1 MLDLTNLRQI
11 TDDDAAMM
19 HALLDE
25 FIRTTDDD
33 AAQLK
38 KAVESQ
44 ELSQISFFSHRIR
57 GSAAIVGAKELM
69 KLSDEL
75 EQAGKMNNAEQFSAL
90 LDRIHHCYQQV
101 SAEISRY
108 N

>member
-11 TDDDAAMM
+11 TDNNAAMI

-38 KAVESQ
+38 RAVENRESVQ
-44 ELSQISFFSHRIR
+44 VSTFSHRIK
-57 GSAAIVGAKELM
+57 GSAAIVGASELM
-69 KLSDEL
+69 KLSGEL
-75 EQAGKMNNAEQFSAL
+75 EQAGRMNNTEQFNAL
-90 LDRIHHCYQQV
+90 LDRIHRCYQQV
-101 SAEISRY
+101 SEEVSRY